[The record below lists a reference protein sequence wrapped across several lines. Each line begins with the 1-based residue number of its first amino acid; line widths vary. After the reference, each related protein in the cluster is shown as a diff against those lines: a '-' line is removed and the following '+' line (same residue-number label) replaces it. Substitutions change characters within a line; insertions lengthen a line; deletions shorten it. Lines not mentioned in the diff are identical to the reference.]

1 MIDLSFL
8 TEEEQEAIMKVLQR
22 DAELKKAEEERVRH
36 LPEKVKDDV
45 QLKNM
50 SGQWFYEAKSKR
62 HRDKIHGADI
72 IRASMRRKP
81 STVAEASQSKSNK
94 AKNSWVS
101 NVNKEVV
108 VPPELH
114 GIVEHQEEE
123 ELKSSSSSKTVTSGL
138 DKPEGRSTKA
148 TVSPVKQRRNPFNS
162 TVSGDNLSSGESE
175 NRPDILPQLS
185 KKEILSP
192 SIESQ
197 PKTNVLSDETETPK
211 KPSVEPTD
219 ESQNGLVKRPIPKA
233 RKLVHKI
240 TDPVPQ
246 REDIVP
252 KPAKRTQ
259 GVNGT
264 GIPPRGILKRSSSSS
279 STDSEVR
286 VNQMLDVQS
295 KNSIPTKTIFEGEVE
310 KNTLTEEVE
319 ESTQIS
325 LEKLKQV
332 RFSSSIGKRESLQSP
347 QIHHSKET
355 GELDL
360 LESGEIKTSENDAVG
375 TDSLGNKQTST
386 VKPLGTHSS
395 SVHVKTH
402 SLQEDKSASSPC
414 DTNGSVFLVNKTFQT
429 KIVTPKKLET
439 PQKTSTN
446 ILSNSNKEL
455 SVDETCENKSNQS
468 MSRESK
474 SLKNSTDEHL
484 LSAETKA
491 HEVSNTNS
499 AALQQGKPNLVEERD
514 AKHTFE
520 PDRHADEF
528 VKVADESVSKVLDW
542 FKRSSG
548 TEDRKPVSARS
559 QGRELKEV
567 GFSTGTTVLPTEYS
581 GTSMDGKPEVIEEL
595 PSGRDKQLNAI
606 SPTTIISE
614 DKQMIKE
621 RRRPKQGEENE
632 EQNDKSLTEPDC
644 TRIED
649 KELGQEIKQQNQK
662 SRVLEHHEHKL
673 PAQKYELEKAIRE
686 KRRIREIRAFWERD
700 KTIPSHREK
709 EVGINTNASGGGA
722 LKGLRESDKIK
733 PTAEHLPYGLD
744 DQSKNTL
751 RSAELRYAIVASK
764 NECQNSFEFGQG
776 REVRKPER
784 TLPADGEIHEHT
796 KLAKAS
802 NIKPRVS
809 ATSASPEIKNKDG
822 KETFKGKVGACSQQ
836 KPSFQVFSLKEMSEK
851 SKNQISNS
859 SQFQSLRNFWDA
871 GVKLQ
876 SSIDRRDVSL
886 PNNTV
891 NNNTS
896 IIHQKK
902 SKEDKGRDNVS
913 KQVLIQHQTQASE
926 REKTEKLD
934 SVICEL
940 PLGSL
945 TLKGM
950 KVTHTQNT
958 DSVQPVKKPVISQPQ
973 EQMGLHK
980 HEVKGHIEKSI
991 ASSKEH
997 PLRGSQKMQA
1007 GLQNLLRETSVCQ
1020 PSELRVGMKASE
1032 TVNNISQTNC
1042 SGESICQQDTS
1053 QSEEVNET
1061 AERSVAPSKVSALS
1075 SALEKLMKEAS
1086 ETPPP
1091 KPRRV
1096 DRTLQKTAEIQVKS
1110 TTYQHDGESLQEISE
1125 SIEKSVAPPK
1135 VSGLSSALEK
1145 LQKEASETPPPKPKR
1160 VDSTVQRTAE
1170 MQVKSTTY
1178 QHDGE
1183 SLQEISESIE
1193 KSVAPPKV
1201 SGLSSAL
1208 EKLQKEA
1215 SETPPPKPKRV
1226 DNTVQRTAETQVER
1240 TTYQHD
1246 GESLQEISESI
1257 EKSVAPSK
1265 VSGLSSALEKLL
1277 KEASETPPPK
1287 PKRVDSTVQR
1297 TAEMQVKS
1305 TTYQHDGE
1313 SLQEI
1318 SESIEKSVAPPKVS
1332 GLSSALEKLLKEA
1345 SETPPPKPKR
1355 VDNTVQRTAEMQVER
1370 TTYQHDGE
1378 SLQEISESIEKS
1390 VAPPK
1395 VSGLSSALE
1404 KLQKEA
1410 SETPPPKPKRVDNT
1424 LYGTAEM
1431 QVKNMTYQHDGESLQ
1446 EISESIEK
1454 SVAPSKVSGLSS
1466 ALEKL
1471 LKEASETP
1479 PPKPRRVDNTV
1490 QRTAETQVERTTYQ
1504 HDGESLQEV
1513 SESIEKSV
1521 APSKVSG
1528 LSSALEKLQK
1538 EASETPPPKPK
1549 RVDNTLYGT
1558 AEMQVK
1564 NMTYQHDGESL
1575 QEISESIEKS
1585 VAPSKVS
1592 GLSSALEKLQKEASE
1607 TPPPKPRR
1615 VDNTVQ
1621 RTAETQ
1627 VESTTYQHDG
1637 ESLQEVSESI
1647 EKSVAPSKVSGLSSA
1662 LEKLQ
1667 KEASETPPP
1676 KPKRVDNTLY
1686 GTAEMQVKNMT
1697 YQHDGESLQEISES
1711 IEKSVAPSKVSGLSS
1726 ALEKLQKE
1734 ASETPPPKPRRV
1746 DNTVQR
1752 TAETQ
1757 VERTT
1762 YQHDGESLQEISES
1776 IEKSVAPSK
1785 VSGLSSAL
1793 EKLLKEASETPP
1805 PKPKRV
1811 DRTLQRTA
1819 EVQVRSVTYQLNGV
1833 SLQEKTGETTEASAL
1848 SKAEYKLL
1856 DVNLQKLL
1864 KEVSETPAHMLENMD
1879 EKMQGKT
1886 SASQSMCRPPRE
1898 ERDHPQEIEET
1909 IEKSSVS
1916 NIAKFRDFSSSLE
1929 KLLQEASEASSP
1941 VSREVHKQEKSRDRM
1956 FPLQKESLF
1965 TTMSQPYHNALT
1977 TYHTQMKTT
1986 IKSGAPEQNIEASID
2001 IEASDLLKRNGAF
2014 NQKEQRNVPPID
2026 LLPLEGETN
2035 TAVSKPFKVND
2046 IRRTDESTSSDA
2058 SENNLELKEL
2068 LQLRRTSAP
2077 LKDESN
2083 SPQPGGA
2090 RLCLAFQHEDNDEDD
2105 GDSSN
2110 LGSRFSDE
2118 NSDSCSGTGSSTR
2131 SEELNPVLMALKR
2144 SADRKMPSK
2153 SLEDIPS
2160 ATSNKGK
2167 INIPKEEL
2175 ALSAEDAGLK
2185 TDQDQE
2191 RNENAA
2197 GISTVPP
2204 QPDKLFS
2211 NPEKLKGLSKS
2222 VPSFLQ
2228 EEVSGSL
2235 MSVYSGDFGN
2245 VDVKG
2250 NIQFAIDYVEQ
2261 LNELHI
2267 FICQCK
2273 DLAVADV
2280 KRQRSDPYVKT
2291 YLLPEKY
2298 KLGKR
2303 KTSVKKKTFNPVYNE
2318 ILRYKIEKDLLKN
2331 QSLNISVW
2339 HNDTFGRNSFLG
2351 EVELDLGTWDWN
2363 DKSNK
2368 QINWFPLKP
2377 RTSTMALEL
2386 ENRGEMKLALKYVPQ
2401 PAGGK
2406 KTLSTGE
2413 VHIWVKECHDLPLL
2427 RGNRLNSFIKC
2438 TILPDTSRKS
2448 RQKTRTVAKTTNPV
2462 FNHTMVYDG
2471 FRPEDLKEACIELTV
2486 WDHNKLAN
2494 HFLGGLR
2501 IGLGT
2506 GRSYGTTVDWMDST
2520 SDESA
2525 LWEKMMNLPN
2535 TWVEDTLPLRMLM
2548 VAKLT
2553 K

>member
-81 STVAEASQSKSNK
+81 AAVAEASQSKSNK

-138 DKPEGRSTKA
+138 DKPEGRSMKA
-148 TVSPVKQRRNPFNS
+148 AVSPVKQRRNPFNS

-197 PKTNVLSDETETPK
+197 PKTNVLNDETETPK

-295 KNSIPTKTIFEGEVE
+295 KNSIPTITIFEGEVE
-310 KNTLTEEVE
+310 KNTLTEEAE

-325 LEKLKQV
+325 MEKLKQV

-360 LESGEIKTSENDAVG
+360 LESGEIKTSVNDAVG

-414 DTNGSVFLVNKTFQT
+414 DTNGSAFLVNKTFQT

-446 ILSNSNKEL
+446 ILSDSNKEL
-455 SVDETCENKSNQS
+455 SVDETRENKSNQS
-468 MSRESK
+468 LSRESK
-474 SLKNSTDEHL
+474 SLKNSTDERL

-499 AALQQGKPNLVEERD
+499 AALQQG
-514 AKHTFE
+514 
-520 PDRHADEF
+520 
-528 VKVADESVSKVLDW
+528 
-542 FKRSSG
+542 
-548 TEDRKPVSARS
+548 
-559 QGRELKEV
+559 
-567 GFSTGTTVLPTEYS
+567 
-581 GTSMDGKPEVIEEL
+581 
-595 PSGRDKQLNAI
+595 
-606 SPTTIISE
+606 
-614 DKQMIKE
+614 
-621 RRRPKQGEENE
+621 
-632 EQNDKSLTEPDC
+632 
-644 TRIED
+644 
-649 KELGQEIKQQNQK
+649 
-662 SRVLEHHEHKL
+662 
-673 PAQKYELEKAIRE
+673 
-686 KRRIREIRAFWERD
+686 
-700 KTIPSHREK
+700 
-709 EVGINTNASGGGA
+709 
-722 LKGLRESDKIK
+722 
-733 PTAEHLPYGLD
+733 
-744 DQSKNTL
+744 
-751 RSAELRYAIVASK
+751 
-764 NECQNSFEFGQG
+764 
-776 REVRKPER
+776 
-784 TLPADGEIHEHT
+784 
-796 KLAKAS
+796 
-802 NIKPRVS
+802 
-809 ATSASPEIKNKDG
+809 
-822 KETFKGKVGACSQQ
+822 
-836 KPSFQVFSLKEMSEK
+836 
-851 SKNQISNS
+851 
-859 SQFQSLRNFWDA
+859 
-871 GVKLQ
+871 
-876 SSIDRRDVSL
+876 
-886 PNNTV
+886 
-891 NNNTS
+891 
-896 IIHQKK
+896 
-902 SKEDKGRDNVS
+902 
-913 KQVLIQHQTQASE
+913 
-926 REKTEKLD
+926 
-934 SVICEL
+934 
-940 PLGSL
+940 
-945 TLKGM
+945 
-950 KVTHTQNT
+950 
-958 DSVQPVKKPVISQPQ
+958 
-973 EQMGLHK
+973 
-980 HEVKGHIEKSI
+980 
-991 ASSKEH
+991 
-997 PLRGSQKMQA
+997 
-1007 GLQNLLRETSVCQ
+1007 
-1020 PSELRVGMKASE
+1020 
-1032 TVNNISQTNC
+1032 
-1042 SGESICQQDTS
+1042 
-1053 QSEEVNET
+1053 
-1061 AERSVAPSKVSALS
+1061 
-1075 SALEKLMKEAS
+1075 
-1086 ETPPP
+1086 
-1091 KPRRV
+1091 
-1096 DRTLQKTAEIQVKS
+1096 
-1110 TTYQHDGESLQEISE
+1110 
-1125 SIEKSVAPPK
+1125 
-1135 VSGLSSALEK
+1135 
-1145 LQKEASETPPPKPKR
+1145 
-1160 VDSTVQRTAE
+1160 
-1170 MQVKSTTY
+1170 
-1178 QHDGE
+1178 
-1183 SLQEISESIE
+1183 
-1193 KSVAPPKV
+1193 
-1201 SGLSSAL
+1201 
-1208 EKLQKEA
+1208 
-1215 SETPPPKPKRV
+1215 
-1226 DNTVQRTAETQVER
+1226 
-1240 TTYQHD
+1240 
-1246 GESLQEISESI
+1246 
-1257 EKSVAPSK
+1257 
-1265 VSGLSSALEKLL
+1265 
-1277 KEASETPPPK
+1277 
-1287 PKRVDSTVQR
+1287 
-1297 TAEMQVKS
+1297 
-1305 TTYQHDGE
+1305 
-1313 SLQEI
+1313 
-1318 SESIEKSVAPPKVS
+1318 
-1332 GLSSALEKLLKEA
+1332 
-1345 SETPPPKPKR
+1345 
-1355 VDNTVQRTAEMQVER
+1355 
-1370 TTYQHDGE
+1370 
-1378 SLQEISESIEKS
+1378 
-1390 VAPPK
+1390 
-1395 VSGLSSALE
+1395 
-1404 KLQKEA
+1404 
-1410 SETPPPKPKRVDNT
+1410 
-1424 LYGTAEM
+1424 
-1431 QVKNMTYQHDGESLQ
+1431 
-1446 EISESIEK
+1446 
-1454 SVAPSKVSGLSS
+1454 
-1466 ALEKL
+1466 
-1471 LKEASETP
+1471 
-1479 PPKPRRVDNTV
+1479 
-1490 QRTAETQVERTTYQ
+1490 
-1504 HDGESLQEV
+1504 
-1513 SESIEKSV
+1513 
-1521 APSKVSG
+1521 
-1528 LSSALEKLQK
+1528 
-1538 EASETPPPKPK
+1538 
-1549 RVDNTLYGT
+1549 
-1558 AEMQVK
+1558 
-1564 NMTYQHDGESL
+1564 
-1575 QEISESIEKS
+1575 
-1585 VAPSKVS
+1585 
-1592 GLSSALEKLQKEASE
+1592 
-1607 TPPPKPRR
+1607 
-1615 VDNTVQ
+1615 
-1621 RTAETQ
+1621 
-1627 VESTTYQHDG
+1627 
-1637 ESLQEVSESI
+1637 
-1647 EKSVAPSKVSGLSSA
+1647 
-1662 LEKLQ
+1662 
-1667 KEASETPPP
+1667 
-1676 KPKRVDNTLY
+1676 
-1686 GTAEMQVKNMT
+1686 
-1697 YQHDGESLQEISES
+1697 
-1711 IEKSVAPSKVSGLSS
+1711 
-1726 ALEKLQKE
+1726 
-1734 ASETPPPKPRRV
+1734 
-1746 DNTVQR
+1746 
-1752 TAETQ
+1752 
-1757 VERTT
+1757 
-1762 YQHDGESLQEISES
+1762 
-1776 IEKSVAPSK
+1776 
-1785 VSGLSSAL
+1785 
-1793 EKLLKEASETPP
+1793 
-1805 PKPKRV
+1805 
-1811 DRTLQRTA
+1811 
-1819 EVQVRSVTYQLNGV
+1819 
-1833 SLQEKTGETTEASAL
+1833 
-1848 SKAEYKLL
+1848 
-1856 DVNLQKLL
+1856 
-1864 KEVSETPAHMLENMD
+1864 
-1879 EKMQGKT
+1879 
-1886 SASQSMCRPPRE
+1886 
-1898 ERDHPQEIEET
+1898 
-1909 IEKSSVS
+1909 
-1916 NIAKFRDFSSSLE
+1916 
-1929 KLLQEASEASSP
+1929 
-1941 VSREVHKQEKSRDRM
+1941 
-1956 FPLQKESLF
+1956 
-1965 TTMSQPYHNALT
+1965 
-1977 TYHTQMKTT
+1977 
-1986 IKSGAPEQNIEASID
+1986 
-2001 IEASDLLKRNGAF
+2001 
-2014 NQKEQRNVPPID
+2014 
-2026 LLPLEGETN
+2026 
-2035 TAVSKPFKVND
+2035 
-2046 IRRTDESTSSDA
+2046 
-2058 SENNLELKEL
+2058 
-2068 LQLRRTSAP
+2068 
-2077 LKDESN
+2077 
-2083 SPQPGGA
+2083 
-2090 RLCLAFQHEDNDEDD
+2090 
-2105 GDSSN
+2105 
-2110 LGSRFSDE
+2110 
-2118 NSDSCSGTGSSTR
+2118 

-2175 ALSAEDAGLK
+2175 ALSAEDGLK

-2228 EEVSGSL
+2228 EESDDRETDTASESSYSLGRIKKSPSSLTNLSGSSGMASLSSVSGSL

-2401 PAGGK
+2401 PTGGK

>member
-1 MIDLSFL
+1 
-8 TEEEQEAIMKVLQR
+8 
-22 DAELKKAEEERVRH
+22 
-36 LPEKVKDDV
+36 
-45 QLKNM
+45 
-50 SGQWFYEAKSKR
+50 
-62 HRDKIHGADI
+62 
-72 IRASMRRKP
+72 
-81 STVAEASQSKSNK
+81 
-94 AKNSWVS
+94 
-101 NVNKEVV
+101 
-108 VPPELH
+108 
-114 GIVEHQEEE
+114 
-123 ELKSSSSSKTVTSGL
+123 
-138 DKPEGRSTKA
+138 
-148 TVSPVKQRRNPFNS
+148 
-162 TVSGDNLSSGESE
+162 
-175 NRPDILPQLS
+175 
-185 KKEILSP
+185 
-192 SIESQ
+192 
-197 PKTNVLSDETETPK
+197 
-211 KPSVEPTD
+211 
-219 ESQNGLVKRPIPKA
+219 
-233 RKLVHKI
+233 
-240 TDPVPQ
+240 
-246 REDIVP
+246 
-252 KPAKRTQ
+252 
-259 GVNGT
+259 
-264 GIPPRGILKRSSSSS
+264 
-279 STDSEVR
+279 
-286 VNQMLDVQS
+286 
-295 KNSIPTKTIFEGEVE
+295 
-310 KNTLTEEVE
+310 
-319 ESTQIS
+319 
-325 LEKLKQV
+325 
-332 RFSSSIGKRESLQSP
+332 
-347 QIHHSKET
+347 
-355 GELDL
+355 
-360 LESGEIKTSENDAVG
+360 
-375 TDSLGNKQTST
+375 
-386 VKPLGTHSS
+386 
-395 SVHVKTH
+395 
-402 SLQEDKSASSPC
+402 
-414 DTNGSVFLVNKTFQT
+414 
-429 KIVTPKKLET
+429 
-439 PQKTSTN
+439 
-446 ILSNSNKEL
+446 
-455 SVDETCENKSNQS
+455 
-468 MSRESK
+468 
-474 SLKNSTDEHL
+474 
-484 LSAETKA
+484 
-491 HEVSNTNS
+491 
-499 AALQQGKPNLVEERD
+499 
-514 AKHTFE
+514 
-520 PDRHADEF
+520 
-528 VKVADESVSKVLDW
+528 
-542 FKRSSG
+542 
-548 TEDRKPVSARS
+548 
-559 QGRELKEV
+559 
-567 GFSTGTTVLPTEYS
+567 
-581 GTSMDGKPEVIEEL
+581 MDGKPEVIEEL

-606 SPTTIISE
+606 SPTTISE
-614 DKQMIKE
+614 DKHMIKE
-621 RRRPKQGEENE
+621 RRKPKQGKDSE
-632 EQNDKSLTEPDC
+632 EQNDKSLTESDC
-644 TRIED
+644 TRIKD
-649 KELGQEIKQQNQK
+649 KESGQEIKQQNQK

-673 PAQKYELEKAIRE
+673 PAQKYESEKAIRE

-700 KTIPSHREK
+700 KTIPSHKEK
-709 EVGINTNASGGGA
+709 EVGINTNASGSGA

-733 PTAEHLPYGLD
+733 PTAERLPYGLD

-751 RSAELRYAIVASK
+751 RSAELRCAIVASK
-764 NECQNSFEFGQG
+764 NERENSFEFGPACD
-776 REVRKPER
+776 VRKTER
-784 TLPADGEIHEHT
+784 TLPADSEIHEPT

-809 ATSASPEIKNKDG
+809 ATSASPEIKDKDR
-822 KETFKGKVGACSQQ
+822 KETFKGKVGASSQQ
-836 KPSFQVFSLKEMSEK
+836 KPNFQFFSLKEKMNEK
-851 SKNQISNS
+851 SKNQISNP

-876 SSIDRRDVSL
+876 SSIDRGDVSL

-891 NNNTS
+891 RNNTS
-896 IIHQKK
+896 VTHERK

-913 KQVLIQHQTQASE
+913 NQVLIQHQTQASE
-926 REKTEKLD
+926 REKPEKLD

-945 TLKGM
+945 TLKGL
-950 KVTHTQNT
+950 KVTHAQNT

-980 HEVKGHIEKSI
+980 HEVKEPIEKSI
-991 ASSKEH
+991 VSTKEH
-997 PLRGSQKMQA
+997 PPRGSQKMQA

-1020 PSELRVGMKASE
+1020 PPELRVGMKASE
-1032 TVNNISQTNC
+1032 TMNNISQTNC
-1042 SGESICQQDTS
+1042 SGESTSQQDIS

-1061 AERSVAPSKVSALS
+1061 AERSVAPPKVSGLS

-1086 ETPPP
+1086 EIPSP

-1096 DRTLQKTAEIQVKS
+1096 DRTLQRTAEMQAKS
-1110 TTYQHDGESLQEISE
+1110 TTYQHDGESQQEISE
-1125 SIEKSVAPPK
+1125 SIQKSVAPSK

-1160 VDSTVQRTAE
+1160 VYSALNGTAE
-1170 MQVKSTTY
+1170 MQVKSTAY

-1183 SLQEISESIE
+1183 SQQEISESIE

-1208 EKLQKEA
+1208 EKLLKET

-1226 DNTVQRTAETQVER
+1226 YNTERRTAEMQVER
-1240 TTYQHD
+1240 TAYLHD
-1246 GESLQEISESI
+1246 GESPREVSEFI
-1257 EKSVAPSK
+1257 ERSVAPSK

-1287 PKRVDSTVQR
+1287 PKDVDNTLHG
-1297 TAEMQVKS
+1297 TAEMQVKN
-1305 TTYQHDGE
+1305 TNYQCDGD

-1318 SESIEKSVAPPKVS
+1318 SESVEKSVAPPKVS

-1355 VDNTVQRTAEMQVER
+1355 VDNTLHGTAEMQVKS

-1378 SLQEISESIEKS
+1378 SLQEINE
-1390 VAPPK
+1390 
-1395 VSGLSSALE
+1395 
-1404 KLQKEA
+1404 
-1410 SETPPPKPKRVDNT
+1410 
-1424 LYGTAEM
+1424 Y
-1431 QVKNMTYQHDGESLQ
+1431 
-1446 EISESIEK
+1446 IEK

-1479 PPKPRRVDNTV
+1479 PPKPKRVYNTER
-1490 QRTAETQVERTTYQ
+1490 RTAEMQVERTAYL
-1504 HDGESLQEV
+1504 HDGESPREV
-1513 SESIEKSV
+1513 SEFIERSV

-1528 LSSALEKLQK
+1528 LSSALEKLLK

-1549 RVDNTLYGT
+1549 DVDNTLHGT

-1564 NMTYQHDGESL
+1564 NTNYQCDGDSL
-1575 QEISESIEKS
+1575 QEISESVEKS
-1585 VAPSKVS
+1585 VAP
-1592 GLSSALEKLQKEASE
+1592 
-1607 TPPPKPRR
+1607 P
-1615 VDNTVQ
+1615 
-1621 RTAETQ
+1621 
-1627 VESTTYQHDG
+1627 
-1637 ESLQEVSESI
+1637 
-1647 EKSVAPSKVSGLSSA
+1647 
-1662 LEKLQ
+1662 
-1667 KEASETPPP
+1667 
-1676 KPKRVDNTLY
+1676 
-1686 GTAEMQVKNMT
+1686 
-1697 YQHDGESLQEISES
+1697 
-1711 IEKSVAPSKVSGLSS
+1711 
-1726 ALEKLQKE
+1726 
-1734 ASETPPPKPRRV
+1734 
-1746 DNTVQR
+1746 
-1752 TAETQ
+1752 
-1757 VERTT
+1757 
-1762 YQHDGESLQEISES
+1762 
-1776 IEKSVAPSK
+1776 K

-1819 EVQVRSVTYQLNGV
+1819 EMQVKSVTYQHNGA
-1833 SLQEKTGETTEASAL
+1833 SLPEKSGETTETSAL
-1848 SKAEYKLL
+1848 SKAEYRLL

-1864 KEVSETPAHMLENMD
+1864 KGVSETPGPMLENTD
-1879 EKMQGKT
+1879 EKMHGKMST
-1886 SASQSMCRPPRE
+1886 SQSMCPPSQE
-1898 ERDHPQEIEET
+1898 ERDHPREIEET
-1909 IEKSSVS
+1909 IERTSVS
-1916 NIAKFRDFSSSLE
+1916 DIAKFRDFSSSVE
-1929 KLLQEASEASSP
+1929 RLLQEASEASSQ
-1941 VSREVHKQEKSRDRM
+1941 VSREVHKQEKSGDFCM

-1977 TYHTQMKTT
+1977 TYTGMKTT
-1986 IKSGAPEQNIEASID
+1986 IKSGTPEQNIEASVD
-2001 IEASDLLKRNGAF
+2001 TEASDILKRNGAL
-2014 NQKEQRNVPPID
+2014 NQKEQRNMPPID

-2035 TAVSKPFKVND
+2035 TAVNKPFKVNA
-2046 IRRTDESTSSDA
+2046 RGRTDESTSSDA
-2058 SENNLELKEL
+2058 SENNSESKEL
-2068 LQLRRTSAP
+2068 LRLRRTSTP

-2090 RLCLAFQHEDNDEDD
+2090 QLCLAFQHEVTDEED
-2105 GDSSN
+2105 GYSSN

-2118 NSDSCSGTGSSTR
+2118 NSDSHSGTESSTR
-2131 SEELNPVLMALKR
+2131 SEEELNPVLMALKR

-2167 INIPKEEL
+2167 IKIPKEEL
-2175 ALSAEDAGLK
+2175 ALSAEDV
-2185 TDQDQE
+2185 
-2191 RNENAA
+2191 
-2197 GISTVPP
+2197 STVPP
-2204 QPDKLFS
+2204 QPDQLFS

-2228 EEVSGSL
+2228 EESDDRETDTASESSYSLGRIKKSPSSLTNLSGSSGMASLSSVSGSL

-2401 PAGGK
+2401 PTGGK

-2413 VHIWVKECHDLPLL
+2413 VHIWVKECHDLPPL

-2525 LWEKMMNLPN
+2525 LWEKMINLPN
-2535 TWVEDTLPLRMLM
+2535 TWVEDTIPLRMLM

>member
-81 STVAEASQSKSNK
+81 AAVAEASQSKSNK

-138 DKPEGRSTKA
+138 DKPEGRSMKA
-148 TVSPVKQRRNPFNS
+148 AVSPVKQRRNPFNS

-197 PKTNVLSDETETPK
+197 PKTNVLNDETETPK

-295 KNSIPTKTIFEGEVE
+295 KNSIPTITIFEGEVE
-310 KNTLTEEVE
+310 KNTLTEEAE

-325 LEKLKQV
+325 MEKLKQV

-360 LESGEIKTSENDAVG
+360 LESGEIKTSVNDAVG

-414 DTNGSVFLVNKTFQT
+414 DTNGSAFLVNKTFQT

-446 ILSNSNKEL
+446 ILSDSNKEL
-455 SVDETCENKSNQS
+455 SVDETRENKSNQS
-468 MSRESK
+468 LSRESK
-474 SLKNSTDEHL
+474 SLKNSTDERL

-499 AALQQGKPNLVEERD
+499 AALQQGKPDLVEERD

-548 TEDRKPVSARS
+548 TEDRKSVSARS
-559 QGRELKEV
+559 QGRELKEA
-567 GFSTGTTVLPTEYS
+567 GFSTGTTVLPTEHS

-614 DKQMIKE
+614 DKQMTKE

-644 TRIED
+644 TRIKD

-686 KRRIREIRAFWERD
+686 RRRIREIRAFWERD
-700 KTIPSHREK
+700 KTIPSHSEK

-784 TLPADGEIHEHT
+784 TLPADGEIHEST

-809 ATSASPEIKNKDG
+809 ATSASPEIKDKDG

-836 KPSFQVFSLKEMSEK
+836 KPSFQVFSLKEKMSEK
-851 SKNQISNS
+851 SKNQISNP

-891 NNNTS
+891 HNNTS
-896 IIHQKK
+896 ITHQKK

-945 TLKGM
+945 TLKGL

-973 EQMGLHK
+973 EQMGLHE
-980 HEVKGHIEKSI
+980 HEVNGRIEKSI
-991 ASSKEH
+991 VSSKEH

-1042 SGESICQQDTS
+1042 SGESICQQDIS
-1053 QSEEVNET
+1053 QSEEVSET
-1061 AERSVAPSKVSALS
+1061 AERSVAPSKVSGLS

-1160 VDSTVQRTAE
+1160 MDNTLHRTAE
-1170 MQVKSTTY
+1170 MQVKNTTY
-1178 QHDGE
+1178 QRDGE
-1183 SLQEISESIE
+1183 SLQEIC
-1193 KSVAPPKV
+1193 
-1201 SGLSSAL
+1201 
-1208 EKLQKEA
+1208 
-1215 SETPPPKPKRV
+1215 
-1226 DNTVQRTAETQVER
+1226 
-1240 TTYQHD
+1240 
-1246 GESLQEISESI
+1246 ESI

-1287 PKRVDSTVQR
+1287 PKRVDNTLHR
-1297 TAEMQVKS
+1297 TAEMQVKNTTYQRDGES
-1305 TTYQHDGE
+1305 LQEICEATEKSVAPSKVSDLSSALEKLLKEASETPPPKPKRVDSTERRTAEMQVERTTYQHDGE
-1313 SLQEI
+1313 SPQEI

-1355 VDNTVQRTAEMQVER
+1355 VDNTVQRTAEMQVKNITYKHDGESLQEISEYIEKSVAPSKVSGLSSALEKLLKEASETPPPKPKRVDNTER
-1370 TTYQHDGE
+1370 RTAEMQVEGTTYQHDGE
-1378 SLQEISESIEKS
+1378 SPQEISESIEKS

-1410 SETPPPKPKRVDNT
+1410 SETPPPKPR
-1424 LYGTAEM
+1424 
-1431 QVKNMTYQHDGESLQ
+1431 
-1446 EISESIEK
+1446 
-1454 SVAPSKVSGLSS
+1454 
-1466 ALEKL
+1466 
-1471 LKEASETP
+1471 
-1479 PPKPRRVDNTV
+1479 
-1490 QRTAETQVERTTYQ
+1490 
-1504 HDGESLQEV
+1504 
-1513 SESIEKSV
+1513 
-1521 APSKVSG
+1521 
-1528 LSSALEKLQK
+1528 
-1538 EASETPPPKPK
+1538 
-1549 RVDNTLYGT
+1549 
-1558 AEMQVK
+1558 
-1564 NMTYQHDGESL
+1564 
-1575 QEISESIEKS
+1575 
-1585 VAPSKVS
+1585 
-1592 GLSSALEKLQKEASE
+1592 
-1607 TPPPKPRR
+1607 
-1615 VDNTVQ
+1615 
-1621 RTAETQ
+1621 
-1627 VESTTYQHDG
+1627 
-1637 ESLQEVSESI
+1637 
-1647 EKSVAPSKVSGLSSA
+1647 
-1662 LEKLQ
+1662 
-1667 KEASETPPP
+1667 
-1676 KPKRVDNTLY
+1676 
-1686 GTAEMQVKNMT
+1686 
-1697 YQHDGESLQEISES
+1697 
-1711 IEKSVAPSKVSGLSS
+1711 
-1726 ALEKLQKE
+1726 
-1734 ASETPPPKPRRV
+1734 
-1746 DNTVQR
+1746 
-1752 TAETQ
+1752 
-1757 VERTT
+1757 
-1762 YQHDGESLQEISES
+1762 
-1776 IEKSVAPSK
+1776 
-1785 VSGLSSAL
+1785 
-1793 EKLLKEASETPP
+1793 
-1805 PKPKRV
+1805 RV

-1819 EVQVRSVTYQLNGV
+1819 EVQVKSVTYQLNGV
-1833 SLQEKTGETTEASAL
+1833 SLQEKTETTETSAL

-1864 KEVSETPAHMLENMD
+1864 KEVSETPAPMLENMD

-1886 SASQSMCRPPRE
+1886 SASQSMCRPPQE

-1941 VSREVHKQEKSRDRM
+1941 VSQEKSRDRM

-1977 TYHTQMKTT
+1977 TYHTQMKTA
-1986 IKSGAPEQNIEASID
+1986 IKSGAPEQNIEASVD
-2001 IEASDLLKRNGAF
+2001 IKASDLLKRNGAF

-2046 IRRTDESTSSDA
+2046 IGRTDESTSLDA

-2068 LQLRRTSAP
+2068 LQLRRTSTP

-2175 ALSAEDAGLK
+2175 ALSAEDGLK

-2228 EEVSGSL
+2228 EESDDRETDTASESSYSLGRIKKSPSSLTNLSGSSGMASLSSVSGSL

-2401 PAGGK
+2401 PTGGK